1 MSQTTENSIIVNGTS
16 VPVIESHGENG
27 ELFPTLSF
35 ESTIEVLGE
44 WRAHDPEH
52 RYFGWASD
60 AVATRSEDV
69 ILAYPHGIFVTAIR
83 DDGTLQTTFLEPFYD
98 GRTVLEAYVLG
109 DIAGITGIDLNGGH
123 RVPSDAS
130 PGSDNVAGQ
139 E

>member
-1 MSQTTENSIIVNGTS
+1 MCS
-16 VPVIESHGENG
+16 VQ
-27 ELFPTLSF
+27 
-35 ESTIEVLGE
+35 
-44 WRAHDPEH
+44 
-52 RYFGWASD
+52 D

-98 GRTVLEAYVLG
+98 GHTVLDAYM
-109 DIAGITGIDLNGGH
+109 INAFAGITGIDLSGGH